1 MKLFKKFIAELFG
14 TFCLVLF
21 ACGVAAVTSMS
32 TTTTGATN
40 IFANGATH
48 EIATAL
54 TFGLVLAA
62 MCYAIGG
69 VSGCHINPAVSLAF
83 LLKNL
88 FLPKEKRDFGWKEF
102 FVYVIAQNI
111 GSFIA
116 CLILLVFLGDSNG
129 FGANTIQPL
138 IAGSSNAV
146 LIACFVE
153 IILTMVFV
161 LVILAVTRSKKT
173 LRISGVVIGSTLTL
187 VHLVGIPF
195 TGTSVNPARALWP
208 DLFAKF
214 VPELYGHTGNA
225 DALTQSWIYVV
236 CPLIGA
242 ALAALLYWVFYM
254 VKEKNYGVEVEEDFV
269 VNNVTNNYYAP
280 INNAPVAQPV
290 EKKEEVKPEPIKEE
304 KPVEEEKPI
313 VEEKPVEEE
322 KVVEPVVVP
331 VEETPEEKTARNN
344 IPFEQR
350 IEEADQE
357 LRDKYNELKKYCL
370 SYDLH
375 SRVSNDYDT
384 MRLHRVRYVVIAV
397 RGKSLKIHF
406 NINPQH
412 YADSTITVLDDSAKN
427 KYKDVPTVFKV
438 KSGLSLKR
446 AKQIIDDVMA
456 EAGIKK
462 LAEGAEHS
470 KDDEE

>member
-21 ACGVAAVTSMS
+21 ACGVAAVTSIS

-54 TFGLVLAA
+54 AFGLVLAA

-116 CLILLVFLGDSNG
+116 CLLLFVILGDSNG

-138 IAGSSNAV
+138 IAGSKNAV

-173 LRISGVVIGSTLTL
+173 SRISGVVIGSTLTL

-214 VPELYGHTGNA
+214 IPELYGKTGNA
-225 DALTQSWIYVV
+225 DALNQCWIYVV

-254 VKEKNYGVEVEEDFV
+254 VKEKNDGVEVEEDFV

-290 EKKEEVKPEPIKEE
+290 EKKEEVKTEPVKEE
-304 KPVEEEKPI
+304 P
-313 VEEKPVEEE
+313 VEEKPVEEVKPE
-322 KVVEPVVVP
+322 PEPVVAP
-331 VEETPEEKTARNN
+331 VEETPEEKAVRNN

-350 IEEADQE
+350 VQEADQD
-357 LRDKYNELKKYCL
+357 LRDKYNELKEYCL

-384 MRLHRVRYVVIAV
+384 MRLHRVRYVVMAI
-397 RGKSLKIHF
+397 RGKTLKIHF
-406 NINPQH
+406 RINPQH

-427 KYKDVPTVFKV
+427 KYEDVPTVFKV

-456 EAGIKK
+456 EAGINK
-462 LAEGAEHS
+462 LAEGAEHT
-470 KDDEE
+470 KDDED